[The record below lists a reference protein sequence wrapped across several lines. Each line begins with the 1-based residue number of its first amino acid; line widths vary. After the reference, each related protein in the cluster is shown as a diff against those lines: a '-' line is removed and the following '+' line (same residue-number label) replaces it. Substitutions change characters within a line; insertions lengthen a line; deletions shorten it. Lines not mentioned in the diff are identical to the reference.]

1 MAVKRM
7 AVVQGILVVV
17 VLATCLLLPRPGSA
31 VLLIPA
37 GFSVSAN
44 WPGMGPGPI
53 DSRTGDSRTG
63 DSRTGEGGIAV
74 LHAGALRGSVLVRVD
89 GEVPVLALLRAGWLP
104 IAAPRWL
111 CDAPI

>member
-7 AVVQGILVVV
+7 AVVQGVLVVV

-37 GFSVSAN
+37 GLSVSAN

-53 DSRTGDSRTG
+53 DSRTGER
-63 DSRTGEGGIAV
+63 GIAV
-74 LHAGALRGSVLVRVD
+74 LHTGILRGSVLVRVD

>member
-7 AVVQGILVVV
+7 AVVQGVLVVV

-53 DSRTGDSRTG
+53 DSRTGDSRTE
-63 DSRTGEGGIAV
+63 EGGIAV
-74 LHAGALRGSVLVRVD
+74 LHTGILRGSVLVRVD